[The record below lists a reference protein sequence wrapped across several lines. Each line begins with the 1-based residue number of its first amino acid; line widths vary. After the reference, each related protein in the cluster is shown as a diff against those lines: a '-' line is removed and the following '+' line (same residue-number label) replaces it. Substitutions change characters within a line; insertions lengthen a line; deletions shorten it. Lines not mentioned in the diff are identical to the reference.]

1 MPACAAGTW
10 RNRSLCEHH
19 KTFQGRTSI
28 GMQGILVHWL
38 ERIGI
43 ANAAE
48 WAAFFYAGLR
58 ILIILAAAWIL
69 LGLARR
75 VIRLFRDRRVAR
87 DPDPEQ
93 VKRIETLARV
103 FRYTATIVISIVA
116 GTLILDALGISI
128 APVLATAGVAGLAIG
143 FGAQSLIKDYFTGFF
158 LLLEDQIRQGDVV
171 EIAGKAGVV
180 EEVTLRY
187 VRMRDGDGYVHFIPN
202 GEIKLVTNR
211 TRGFSRAVID
221 VGVAYATDIEQ
232 ALGVMREVGAA
243 LRADPKWTARI
254 PDDVEI
260 LGVER
265 LGDSSVVLRCQ
276 LRVMPPNE
284 RDNIKREFH
293 KRLKKAFDERGI
305 EIPFPQLTV
314 HVPTQK

>member
-1 MPACAAGTW
+1 V
-10 RNRSLCEHH
+10 SLTPDGALPHLLA
-19 KTFQGRTSI
+19 QSLRVVI
-28 GMQGILVHWL
+28 ILV
-38 ERIGI
+38 
-43 ANAAE
+43 
-48 WAAFFYAGLR
+48 
-58 ILIILAAAWIL
+58 LAWVLQAVATRL
-69 LGLARR
+69 
-75 VIRLFRDRRVAR
+75 VRLFQTHMGRRTG
-87 DPDPEQ
+87 PDEISR
-93 VKRIETLARV
+93 VETLARV
-103 FRYTATIVISIVA
+103 FRYTTTIVIFIVA